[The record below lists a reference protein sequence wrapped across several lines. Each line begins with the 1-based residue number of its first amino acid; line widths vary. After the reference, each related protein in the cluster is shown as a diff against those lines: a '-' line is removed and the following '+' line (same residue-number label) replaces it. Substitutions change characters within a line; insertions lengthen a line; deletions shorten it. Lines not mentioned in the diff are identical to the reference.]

1 MGRTIALALCV
12 GCAAAFTAAPGPR
25 LARNSPTRSLR
36 AGAGVCQLQCAAG
49 SDDASVLRVG
59 RKHMLQGAMS
69 LIVVTAFGGEASA
82 KKQKE
87 KPCQPGL
94 CVKASSPGIA
104 LDMIILMKSA
114 KAMREA
120 GEQVRLLQ
128 TRCLA
133 RGFPRAHHTDT
144 SLPLHPMRS
153 SSLASTRRW
162 TRG

>member
-1 MGRTIALALCV
+1 MFLGSCHLRSRMPRSANALALALCV
-12 GCAAAFTAAPGPR
+12 GGAAAFTAPPGLR
-25 LARNSPTRSLR
+25 FGRNSLARPLR

-49 SDDASVLRVG
+49 SEASVQRVG

-69 LIVVTAFGGEASA
+69 LLVVTAFGSEASA

-104 LDMIILMKSA
+104 LDMIILMKVA

-120 GEQVRLLQ
+120 GEQVRLL
-128 TRCLA
+128 
-133 RGFPRAHHTDT
+133 RGVAWRADSHAPTILT
-144 SLPLHPMRS
+144 PV
-153 SSLASTRRW
+153 
-162 TRG
+162 